1 MTITTI
7 NLKTGERVT
16 SQNDAPSF
24 VTPAEVLAQERGSM
38 VASAMQVRLAL
49 LAAGRLDE
57 VEAIVAAADTATQ
70 IAWDK
75 ATEFRRLSPTI
86 AAFAALA
93 SPPFSDEDLDALF
106 TAAMEIEV

>member
-1 MTITTI
+1 MSITTI
-7 NLKTGERVT
+7 NAQTGAITV
-16 SQNDAPSF
+16 SPSSAPAF
-24 VTPAEVLAQERGSM
+24 HTAEMARATM

-57 VEAIVAAADTATQ
+57 VETIVAGATTQAQ

-86 AAFAALA
+86 AALA
-93 SPPFSDEDLDALF
+93 PLADPPFSDADLDTLF
-106 TAAMEIEV
+106 LAAMEIEV

>member
-1 MTITTI
+1 MTIATI

-24 VTPAEVLAQERGSM
+24 TTPAEVLAQERKTM

-57 VEAIVAAADTATQ
+57 VEAVVATADPATK

-86 AAFAALA
+86 ATFATMV
-93 SPPFSDEDLDALF
+93 SPPFSATELDTLF